1 MVTITDLYGNE
12 IQIVDLNLAL
22 MQADDFRHYST
33 SDPKQSEFF
42 RKQQLYWE
50 DVYQKLAKLT
60 EN

>member
-1 MVTITDLYGNE
+1 MT
-12 IQIVDLNLAL
+12 IVDLNGKEIQITDLHLAL

-33 SDPKQSEFF
+33 TDPKQSEFF

-50 DVYQKLAKLT
+50 DIYQKLARLT